1 MTTSIP
7 DDRRVDANPN
17 KRFFIDMLVKD
28 IELVPAIVDLVDNSV
43 DAARALR
50 KGKPLTGLWVHLR
63 ATPEEFSICDNCGG
77 MEADV
82 ARRYAFRFGRAED
95 FKGVESSVGQF
106 GIGMK
111 RALFKLG
118 NCFIVR
124 SVAKSSRFSLTV
136 SVDEWADEP
145 GPDWTFVLDDVDDHA
160 GGKSGERGTEIIVT
174 ELHDNVRDDFAK
186 TKVIGAL
193 RAEIAMKH
201 QAALAAGLEIMVN
214 DQPLTAHTPRLVAS
228 NAIRPVRETIQVD
241 ADGGMIEVELVAGI
255 AAPVDRKDVR
265 KDEGDASQF
274 AESGP
279 AGWYVYCNERMVLAA
294 DKSAL
299 TGWGSAG
306 AAYHPQYRRFRGYV
320 FMRAKDSS
328 LLPWNT
334 TKTGLDQD
342 SIVFRRVQQE
352 MFRLLQ
358 HVQAVINRAKEERA
372 GNDEGSQP
380 LNTALAAA
388 KEVDVVSLPIS
399 RTFVAPPPPK
409 RPRATPSNVVNV
421 QYQAPKDDMERV
433 IEVLNAESA
442 RQAGLLTFQYF
453 VEAELD

>member
-1 MTTSIP
+1 MADVP
-7 DDRRVDANPN
+7 PNRKVDANPN

-43 DAARALR
+43 DAARAVRRAKSLD
-50 KGKPLTGLWVHLR
+50 GLFVHLHA
-63 ATPEEFSICDNCGG
+63 ATERFSIKDNCGG

-118 NCFIVR
+118 NRFTVR

-136 SVDEWADEP
+136 RVDDWANQA
-145 GPDWTFVLDDVDDHA
+145 GSDWTFVLDEVDDEK
-160 GGKSGERGTEIIVT
+160 GGKPEERGTEIEVA
-174 ELHDNVRDDFAK
+174 ELHPNVAEDFEK
-186 TKVIGAL
+186 TKVVGSL

-201 QAALAAGLEIMVN
+201 QAALAAGLEIKVN
-214 DQPLTAHTPRLVAS
+214 GRPLVAHKPRLMASDKVA
-228 NAIRPVRETIQVD
+228 PVREVISLE
-241 ADGGMIEVELVAGI
+241 ADGGSIEVEFVAGL
-255 AAPVDRKDVR
+255 AKPVDRKDVR
-265 KDEGDASQF
+265 KDEADASQF
-274 AESGP
+274 TETGP
-279 AGWYVYCNERMVLAA
+279 AGWYVYCNDRMVLAA
-294 DKSAL
+294 DKSPL

-320 FMRAKDSS
+320 YMRAKDSS

-342 SIVFRRVQQE
+342 SVVFRRVQQE

-358 HVQAVINRAKEERA
+358 VVQVVINRAKEERA
-372 GNDEGSQP
+372 AANESGRQP
-380 LNTALAAA
+380 LNAAIQSA
-388 KEVDVVSLPIS
+388 EEVDVAKLRPS
-399 RTFVAPPPPK
+399 RTFVAPSPYRPK
-409 RPRATPSNVVNV
+409 ATPPSLVNV
-421 QYQAPKDDMERV
+421 QYRTSKAKMDRV
-433 IEVLNAESA
+433 MDALDADSA
-442 RQAGLLTFQYF
+442 AKAGLLTFEYF
-453 VEAELD
+453 VNAELD